1 MKIVKTVA
9 AMREELKKRKGT
21 VGYVATMG
29 YLHKGHLSLA
39 ERARK
44 ETDTVV
50 MSIFVNPLQFGPH
63 EDFDEYPRDLKRDA
77 QLAEQAG
84 VDIIFSPDVEE
95 MYPEQPLT
103 TVKVHRI
110 TEQLCGAKRPGHFT
124 GVATV
129 ISKFFHII
137 QPDRAYFGLKDAQQV
152 AVIEQMV
159 RELNFPVTI
168 VPCPIV
174 REEDGL
180 AMSSRNVYLSA
191 EERKQALILNQSL
204 QEAKSLI
211 EKGELL
217 YANDLAAYITK
228 RIKSQPLAK
237 IDYVEVRSYPK
248 LEPVERVDRQPSIV
262 AVAVYFG
269 KTRLID
275 NFLFDGKGEQAC
287 SGH

>member
-1 MKIVKTVA
+1 MKIIKTA
-9 AMREELKKRKGT
+9 AGMREELKQRKGT

-29 YLHKGHLSLA
+29 FLHKGHLSLA
-39 ERARK
+39 ERASQ

-50 MSIFVNPLQFGPH
+50 MSIFVNPMQFGPH
-63 EDFDEYPRDLKRDA
+63 EDFDDYPRNLKRDA

-84 VDIIFSPDVEE
+84 VDIIFYPDVKE
-95 MYPEQPLT
+95 MYPDPPLT
-103 TVKVHRI
+103 TVNVRKV
-110 TEQLCGAKRPGHFT
+110 TERLCGAKRPGHFT

-152 AVIEQMV
+152 AVIEQMA
-159 RELNFPVTI
+159 RELYFPVTI

-180 AMSSRNVYLSA
+180 ALSSRNVYLSA

-204 QEAKSLI
+204 QEAKNFI
-211 EKGELL
+211 DKGKLL
-217 YANDLAAYITK
+217 AVSDLAAYITK
-228 RIKSQPLAK
+228 RIESRPLAR
-237 IDYVEVRSYPK
+237 IDYVEVLSYPK
-248 LEPVERVDRQPSIV
+248 LEPIEYVDKQPSII
-262 AVAVYFG
+262 AIAVYFG

-275 NFLFDGKGEQAC
+275 NFLYGKGE
-287 SGH
+287 